1 VLGNSK
7 EVTPAEIAT
16 YRQRYTSDYKKAW
29 QTYLADAKVTPYR
42 NIEDAKAKLEQMSN
56 QRSFLLSLLGLASE
70 NTAVNEEMRAA
81 FQPVRAVAPDSK
93 TFDPAKDYLK
103 ALTML
108 TNRLDAAAASG
119 TGPAHDQAVGTIR
132 EAETNV
138 RDSVSAISLLPGF
151 KGEADE
157 SVKRILLDPLLS
169 INPLLAKQDSDAVN
183 GAGGELCTSY
193 NALAN
198 LYPFSEAARRQASP
212 EDVDAIFQ
220 PDRGK
225 MWQLYNNY
233 LGDSLDCGAGGCR
246 PKASPR
252 YPLQPSFIEFFS
264 RLLKLSRLL
273 YSSQIQVTV
282 QRYNSVRQL
291 DFSTDGAHVTVT
303 AGASGAIPW
312 NLHNPRPLKV
322 TGDFEGVD
330 PGEILFES
338 REPWALFQWLY
349 GDSVPESRRSG
360 VFHWIPRFG
369 QRTPATLKNGHTKEY
384 QIEIRAGDPPSLL
397 DLQSLQLGPCRLPA
411 AR

>member
-1 VLGNSK
+1 
-7 EVTPAEIAT
+7 
-16 YRQRYTSDYKKAW
+16 
-29 QTYLADAKVTPYR
+29 
-42 NIEDAKAKLEQMSN
+42 M
-56 QRSFLLSLLGLASE
+56 RS
-70 NTAVNEEMRAA
+70 A

-108 TNRLDAAAASG
+108 ANRLDTAAGA
-119 TGPAHDQAVGTIR
+119 GPAHDQAAGTIR

-169 INPLLAKQDSDAVN
+169 INPLLARQDSDAVN
-183 GAGGELCTSY
+183 GAASELCASY
-193 NALAN
+193 GALAN
-198 LYPFSEAARRQASP
+198 LYPFSETARRQASP
-212 EDVDAIFQ
+212 EDVDAVYQ

-225 MWQLYNNY
+225 MWQLYNNF
-233 LGDSLDCGAGGCR
+233 LGDSLDCSAAGCR
-246 PKASPR
+246 LKGNPR
-252 YPLQPSFIEFFS
+252 YPLQLSFVEFFS
-264 RLLKLSRLL
+264 RLCKLSRLL
-273 YSSQIQVTV
+273 YSPQIQVTV
-282 QRYNSVRQL
+282 ERYNSVRQL
-291 DFSTDGAHVTVT
+291 DFSIDATHVTVP
-303 AGASGAIPW
+303 AGSSGAIPW
-312 NLHNPRPLKV
+312 SLHNPRPLKV

-349 GDSVPESRRSG
+349 GDSIPESRRSG

-369 QRTPATLKNGHTKEY
+369 QRTPATLKNGRTKEY
-384 QIEIRAGDPPSLL
+384 QIEIKAGDPPSPL
-397 DLQSLQLGPCRLPA
+397 DLQSLQLGPCRAPL